1 MHPIDHLFQI
11 LTERG
16 AERYGEGTVN
26 QLEHALQSAA
36 LAEQE
41 GADAALITA
50 ALFHDI
56 GHMIN
61 PKEDELR
68 LAGRDARHEQT
79 GAAYLAKWFG
89 PDVTGP
95 VRRHVEAKRYLVAAE
110 PAYAASLSPASQ
122 HSLEMQGGA
131 FTPAEAEAFLAEPHA
146 EDGLRLR
153 RWDEAAKAHGLATP
167 GLEHFRPYVERA
179 YAEALV

>member
-1 MHPIDHLFQI
+1 MHPIDHLFQT

-26 QLEHALQSAA
+26 QLEHALQCAM

-41 GADAALITA
+41 DADAALITA

-110 PAYAASLSPASQ
+110 PAYAASLSSASQ
-122 HSLEMQGGA
+122 QSLEMQGGA
-131 FTPAEAEAFLAEPHA
+131 FTPGEAEAFLAEPHA
-146 EDGLRLR
+146 ADGLRLR
-153 RWDEAAKAHGLATP
+153 RWDEAAKARGLATP
-167 GLEHFRPYVERA
+167 GLGHFRPYVERA
-179 YAEALV
+179 HAGTPV